1 MSYCVNCGVE
11 LHASA
16 KNCPLCRT
24 PVINPNELKKM
35 GEAKPPFPTQKGQVE
50 PVKRKDLGILLT
62 MVTLATA
69 GICGI
74 LNALVFRESPWSLVV
89 LGACV
94 ILWVLLEPFVLYTRQ
109 SVYLSLLCDGA
120 AVVFLLYMITFLVE
134 NDDWFLGLGVPMVV
148 LVTVVVELFTL
159 CINKLPKSFLTV
171 SLYFFTGA
179 GLLCLGIELLLGRFL
194 RGDIRLSW
202 SAVVLTVCG
211 ILDIAFITM
220 LSCRRLRNSIRR
232 RLHF

>member
-16 KNCPLCRT
+16 KSCPLCNT
-24 PVINPNELKKM
+24 PVLNPNELGKIM
-35 GEAKPPFPTQKGQVE
+35 DAQSPFPAQKGKVE
-50 PVKRKDLGILLT
+50 PVKRKDIGILLT
-62 MVTLATA
+62 MVVLATA

-74 LNALVFRESPWSLVV
+74 LNALVFRESLWSLVV

-94 ILWVLLEPFVLYTRQ
+94 IIWVLLEPFVIYTRQ

-120 AVVFLLYMITFLVE
+120 SVIFLLYMITFLRE
-134 NDDWFLGLGVPMVV
+134 NDGWFPGLGVPLTV
-148 LVTVVVELFTL
+148 LVTAVAELFTL
-159 CINKLPKSFLTV
+159 CVNKLPKSFLTV
-171 SLYFFTGA
+171 SLYFFTSA
-179 GLLCLGIELLLGRFL
+179 GLLCTGIELLIDRYVS
-194 RGDIRLSW
+194 GDIRLSW

-211 ILDIAFITM
+211 IFDIALITM
-220 LSCRRLRNSIRR
+220 LSRRRLRNSVRR

>member
-16 KNCPLCRT
+16 KSCPLCNT
-24 PVINPNELKKM
+24 PVLNPNELGKLM
-35 GEAKPPFPTQKGQVE
+35 DAQPPFPTQKGQVE

-62 MVTLATA
+62 MVVLATA

-74 LNALVFRESPWSLVV
+74 LNALVFRESLWSLVV
-89 LGACV
+89 VGACV
-94 ILWVLLEPFVLYTRQ
+94 IIWVLLEPFVIYTGQ
-109 SVYLSLLCDGA
+109 SIYLLLLSNGA
-120 AVVFLLYMITFLVE
+120 SVVFLLYMITFLGE
-134 NDDWFLGLGVPMVV
+134 DNGWFLGLGVPLTA
-148 LVTVVVELFTL
+148 LVTAVAELFAL
-159 CINKLPKSFLTV
+159 CVNKLPKSFLTV
-171 SLYFFTGA
+171 SLYFFTAA
-179 GLLCLGIELLLGRFL
+179 GVLCAGIELLIDRYM

-220 LSCRRLRNSIRR
+220 LSRRRLRNSVRR

>member
-16 KNCPLCRT
+16 KSCPLCNT
-24 PVINPNELKKM
+24 PVLNPNEL
-35 GEAKPPFPTQKGQVE
+35 GRQLDVQPPFPAQKGQVE

-62 MVTLATA
+62 MVVLATA

-74 LNALVFRESPWSLVV
+74 LNALVVRESLWSLVV

-94 ILWVLLEPFVLYTRQ
+94 IIWVLLEPFVIYTRQ
-109 SVYLSLLCDGA
+109 SVYLLLLSDGA
-120 AVVFLLYMITFLVE
+120 SVVFLLYMITFLGE
-134 NDDWFLGLGVPMVV
+134 DDGWFLGLGVPLTM
-148 LVTVVVELFTL
+148 LVTAVVELFAL
-159 CINKLPKSFLTV
+159 CVNKLPKSFLTV
-171 SLYFFTGA
+171 SLYFFTSA
-179 GLLCLGIELLLGRFL
+179 GVLCAGIELLIHRYVS
-194 RGDIRLSW
+194 GDIWLTW

-211 ILDIAFITM
+211 IFDIALITV
-220 LSCRRLRNSIRR
+220 LSRRRLRNSVRR

>member
-16 KNCPLCRT
+16 KNCPLCNT
-24 PVINPNELKKM
+24 PVLNPNELGKILD
-35 GEAKPPFPTQKGQVE
+35 AQQPFPTQKGQVE

-62 MVTLATA
+62 MVVLATA

-74 LNALVFRESPWSLVV
+74 LNALVFRESLWSLVV

-94 ILWVLLEPFVLYTRQ
+94 IIWVLLEPFVIYTRQ
-109 SVYLSLLCDGA
+109 SVYLLLLSDGA
-120 AVVFLLYMITFLVE
+120 SVVFLLYMITFLGE
-134 NDDWFLGLGVPMVV
+134 DDGWFLGLGVPLAM
-148 LVTVVVELFTL
+148 LVTAVAELFTL
-159 CINKLPKSFLTV
+159 CVNKLPKSFLTV
-171 SLYFFTGA
+171 SLYFFTAA
-179 GLLCLGIELLLGRFL
+179 GVLCAGIEVLIDRYV

-211 ILDIAFITM
+211 IFDIALITM
-220 LSCRRLRNSIRR
+220 LSRRRLRNSVRR

>member
-16 KNCPLCRT
+16 KSCPLCNT
-24 PVINPNELKKM
+24 PVLNPNELGKLCN
-35 GEAKPPFPTQKGQVE
+35 AQPPFPTQKGQVE
-50 PVKRKDLGILLT
+50 PVKRKDLGILMT
-62 MVTLATA
+62 MVLLATA

-74 LNALVFRESPWSLVV
+74 LNALVFRESLWSLVV

-94 ILWVLLEPFVLYTRQ
+94 IIWVLLEPFLIYTRQ
-109 SVYLSLLCDGA
+109 SVYLLLLSDGA
-120 AVVFLLYMITFLVE
+120 SVVFLLYMITFLGE
-134 NDDWFLGLGVPMVV
+134 DSGWFLELGVPLTV
-148 LVTVVVELFTL
+148 LVTAVAEMFTL
-159 CINKLPKSFLTV
+159 CVNKLPKSFLTV
-171 SLYFFTGA
+171 SLYFFTAA
-179 GLLCLGIELLLGRFL
+179 GLLCAGIELLIDRYV

-211 ILDIAFITM
+211 IFDIALITM
-220 LSCRRLRNSIRR
+220 LSRRRLRNSVRR